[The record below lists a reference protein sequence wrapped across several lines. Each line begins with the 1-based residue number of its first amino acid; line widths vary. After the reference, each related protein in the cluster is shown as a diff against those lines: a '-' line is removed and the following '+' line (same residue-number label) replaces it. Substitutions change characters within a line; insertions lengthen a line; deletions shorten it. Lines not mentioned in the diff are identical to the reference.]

1 MPGKRGFAAMDKDAQ
16 RAIASKG
23 GRAAHQRGTA
33 HEFTPEEAAE
43 AGRKGGRAVSRDRRH
58 MAEIGRKG
66 GKAAHSGQQAGAE
79 PMHMPGA
86 PMTAPS
92 NPMMPE
98 HAQMP
103 GTNGHNGHM
112 MPANGQMP
120 AANGQ
125 TQGHNG
131 QMPAMNH
138 QGQAA
143 GENLAETCP
152 CPMPASSGEPMT
164 AGS

>member
-1 MPGKRGFAAMDKDAQ
+1 MDKDAQ

-66 GKAAHSGQQAGAE
+66 GKAAHSGQEAGDRQTAAAE
-79 PMHMPGA
+79 PMSMPGV
-86 PMTAPS
+86 PMAAAS
-92 NPMMPE
+92 NPMMAE

-103 GTNGHNGHM
+103 TTNGHNGHM
-112 MPANGQMP
+112 IPANGQMP
-120 AANGQ
+120 AGNGQ

-131 QMPAMNH
+131 HMPAMNNEN
-138 QGQAA
+138 QAA
-143 GENLAETCP
+143 NGNLSPA